1 MHAMFTPAAF
11 TIAKTWKQPKY
22 HWQRDGKRRCGT
34 YICCFCSVTKSYPTL
49 WDPMDCSPP
58 GSCVHGVFQS
68 PFHPFVFFTTYLL
81 KNLSHLTK
89 VSRSALCRLH
99 TFSWESSTC
108 PVSSIS
114 WVSAA
119 GSRAWPD
126 LRPIPL
132 ARLPVAVYLFIR
144 RCTQVWLLLF
154 WRK

>member
-68 PFHPFVFFTTYLL
+68 RILECVAIFLSRGSLQPGNQTHVSRPDRQILYHWATREAQYTYIQWNITQLLRKNEIMPFVATYMDQHRWDCHMEC
-81 KNLSHLTK
+81 S
-89 VSRSALCRLH
+89 
-99 TFSWESSTC
+99 
-108 PVSSIS
+108 
-114 WVSAA
+114 
-119 GSRAWPD
+119 
-126 LRPIPL
+126 
-132 ARLPVAVYLFIR
+132 
-144 RCTQVWLLLF
+144 
-154 WRK
+154 